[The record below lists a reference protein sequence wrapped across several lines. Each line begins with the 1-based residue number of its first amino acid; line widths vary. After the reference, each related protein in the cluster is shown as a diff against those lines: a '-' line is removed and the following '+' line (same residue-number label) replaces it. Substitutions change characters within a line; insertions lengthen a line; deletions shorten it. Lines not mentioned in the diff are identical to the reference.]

1 LGRYLAFTINHLYT
15 CFFMHIMK
23 YLLSFALL
31 ASFLTACNKDPFIAS
46 SAKVDAVFAGRVL
59 DEDGQPVSGAQVR
72 IQGELAVTD
81 PSGIFRLPSMRVPS
95 DNAILMVTKIGYYEF
110 SRAYYV
116 EADAMQEVTVQLLRK
131 DQIGSVNGTTGGS
144 LQIPGGVT
152 LVFPA
157 GGFVD
162 QNSNPYNGTVRVFAR
177 RLGPSLPD
185 LALKMPGDL
194 RGINQSGEQQALG
207 NYGIIG
213 VELQGQSGQALRIR
227 QGNEVEIRM
236 PIDPGQFA
244 TAPSEITLW
253 HYDMDQ
259 ARWMEEGS
267 ARRVGNE
274 YVGHVK
280 HFSFWSFSTAFN
292 LVELKGKV
300 FLVDDQHPL
309 AGAIVQLT
317 MLSDSTKGF
326 GMVNANGVYK
336 GGVPLGETFIMDVL
350 NECGEVIFTQ
360 NVGPFTSATN
370 LADVIVP
377 NNGTHTVSISG
388 RLFDCAGLPIKNGY
402 AQVLLGNFKWIAFT
416 GTDGTFSL
424 NKTRCDTT
432 AGTGI
437 VIGFD
442 LQSLK
447 QSPPDTITVP
457 PNSVDVGNLTVC
469 DQLSE
474 YIRFS
479 LDYNDYVIAVP
490 VGGVLDSAGMRTYL
504 NGYSGAQQ
512 DVGISMAFTSD
523 GQPGSF
529 PLSSLYVNTL
539 TWNSGTGGVT
549 VEVTEPGY
557 AVGDPIS
564 GTFEGSFLDY
574 LGVSHVISGSYQV
587 RRDY

>member
-1 LGRYLAFTINHLYT
+1 
-15 CFFMHIMK
+15 MHIMK
-23 YLLSFALL
+23 HLLSFALL
-31 ASFLTACNKDPFIAS
+31 ASFLTACNKDPFIAN

-59 DEDGQPVSGAQVR
+59 DEAGQPVSGAQVR

-116 EADAMQEVTVQLLRK
+116 EANAMQEVTVQLLRK
-131 DQIGSVNGTTGGS
+131 DQIGSVNGSTGGT
-144 LQIPGGVT
+144 LEIPGGVT

-177 RLGPSLPD
+177 QLDPALPD
-185 LALKMPGDL
+185 LALHMPGDL
-194 RGINQSGEQQALG
+194 RGINQSGEPQVLG
-207 NYGIIG
+207 NYGMVG
-213 VELQGQSGQALRIR
+213 VELQGQAGQALRIR
-227 QGNEVEIRM
+227 PGNEVEIHL
-236 PIDPGQFA
+236 PIAPGQLA
-244 TAPSEITLW
+244 MAPSTITLW
-253 HYDMDQ
+253 HYDVDQ

-267 ARRVGNE
+267 AQRSGNE
-274 YVGHVK
+274 YVGRVK

-309 AGAIVQLT
+309 AGAVVRLT
-317 MLSDSTKGF
+317 MTSDSTKGF
-326 GMVNANGVYK
+326 ATVNSNGVYK
-336 GGVPLGETFIMDVL
+336 GGVPLGETFILDVL

-360 NVGPFTSATN
+360 NVGPFTGASQVP
-370 LADVIVP
+370 DIIVP
-377 NNGTHTVSISG
+377 NNGTHTVSITG
-388 RLFDCAGLPIKNGY
+388 RLLDCAGLPIKNGY
-402 AQVLLGNFKWIAFT
+402 AQVLLGNFKWVAFT
-416 GTDGTFSL
+416 APDGTFSL
-424 NKTRCDTT
+424 NKTRCDTS

-447 QSPPDTITVP
+447 QSPADTITVP
-457 PNSVDVGNLTVC
+457 PNSIDLGNLDVC

-479 LDYNDYVIAVP
+479 LDNNDYVIAVP
-490 VGGVLDSAGMRTYL
+490 VGGVLDSLGMRTFI

-512 DVGISMAFTSD
+512 DVGISIEFASD
-523 GQPGSF
+523 GQPGNF
-529 PLSSLYVNTL
+529 QLSNLYVNTL
-539 TWNSGTGGVT
+539 TWNSGTNGVT
-549 VEVTEPGY
+549 IEVIDPGY
-557 AVGDPIS
+557 AVGDLIS
-564 GTFEGSFLDY
+564 GMFDGSFVDQ
-574 LGVSHVISGSYQV
+574 LGFSHTLSGTYQV